1 MSYSSFYG
9 IRKDYTG
16 ECIADFRNS
25 WLFSPIIWRVLSDK
39 TLPRKWGMIQSV
51 TGLYGVDVWKKINTK
66 MNNSENMSDRICWE
80 LSNQLV
86 FFTKDKD
93 LIANAIHDFLENNS
107 NYDISEEDGVSALKR
122 EHIIERFKEISDVIT
137 NLDEEEY
144 PYFVLK
150 NTSVDDGVER
160 WFRKWNEES
169 DEYEDSSLRDSK
181 EYVTEFVVIEN
192 GLIKEYIPNTEYK
205 YE

>member
-1 MSYSSFYG
+1 
-9 IRKDYTG
+9 
-16 ECIADFRNS
+16 
-25 WLFSPIIWRVLSDK
+25 
-39 TLPRKWGMIQSV
+39 MIQSV
-51 TGLYGVDVWKKINTK
+51 TGIDGENVWKQINTK

-93 LIANAIHDFLENNS
+93 LIVNAIHDFLENNS
-107 NYDISEEDGVSALKR
+107 NYDISEEDGVSALKI
-122 EHIIERFKEISDVIT
+122 EHIIERFNEIADTIK
-137 NLDEEEY
+137 NLDKEEY
-144 PYFVLK
+144 PYFVFK

-160 WFRKWNEES
+160 WFKKWNEKT
-169 DEYEDSSLRDSK
+169 DEYENSSLRDSR
-181 EYVTEFVVIEN
+181 EYVTEFVIIEN